1 MRRHHR
7 IVALVALVPALV
19 AGLASATAAAEL
31 VVVLASHDG
40 VPAPQAPAVG
50 APCAE
55 ALKALKSI
63 GLKII
68 DVKGAP
74 GLAYTLQR
82 ERSSAARLRS
92 PWSSALPPSPKPRSE
107 EAVMTPPL
115 LLLVVLYQSL
125 TLGSVPTDCA
135 AALRALTGNPFERA
149 AITHVTQFELRGAIR
164 TFAEPERIVPAAST
178 GLAYTV
184 QGPRNEVG
192 ILVCGPAAEEAPA
205 PAANQASFRVPEEAV
220 GGIAG
225 S

>member
-1 MRRHHR
+1 M
-7 IVALVALVPALV
+7 
-19 AGLASATAAAEL
+19 
-31 VVVLASHDG
+31 
-40 VPAPQAPAVG
+40 
-50 APCAE
+50 
-55 ALKALKSI
+55 
-63 GLKII
+63 
-68 DVKGAP
+68 
-74 GLAYTLQR
+74 TL
-82 ERSSAARLRS
+82 
-92 PWSSALPPSPKPRSE
+92 P
-107 EAVMTPPL
+107 

-149 AITHVTQFELRGAIR
+149 AITHVTQFELRGVR

-205 PAANQASFRVPEEAV
+205 PAANRTSFGVPEGAT